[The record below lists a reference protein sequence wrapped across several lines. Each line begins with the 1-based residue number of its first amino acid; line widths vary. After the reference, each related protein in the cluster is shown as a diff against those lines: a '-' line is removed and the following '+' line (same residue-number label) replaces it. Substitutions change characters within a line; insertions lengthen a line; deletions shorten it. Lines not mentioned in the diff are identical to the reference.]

1 MYKKVG
7 IAVTLGAFLA
17 ATGMAEM
24 HKKAHKQ
31 PEPHAHQMHGMNFE
45 LGNMDA
51 PSSKEYAEAN
61 RVMHRDMT
69 FPFTGDADIDFLK
82 GMIAHHQGAVDMA
95 RTQLKYGEDTRI
107 RRMSY
112 DIIRAQELEI
122 RWMKKWLQEL
132 QENQKGFSDENW
144 MGNHKVGGY

>member
-1 MYKKVG
+1 MAIV
-7 IAVTLGAFLA
+7 ALALACTLVT
-17 ATGMAEM
+17 TGWAEM
-24 HKKAHKQ
+24 HGHHGEMPQKNDS
-31 PEPHAHQMHGMNFE
+31 HQMHGMNFAQ
-45 LGNMDA
+45 GNMDA

-95 RTQLKYGEDTRI
+95 RTQLKHGEDVRI

-122 RWMKKWLQEL
+122 RWMKKWLKEL
-132 QENQKGFSDENW
+132 QENKKGFSDEAW
-144 MGNHKVGGY
+144 MGDHEVGGY